1 MNDWANFLIAEIGA
15 AAALTGL
22 IFVSVS
28 INIGKILTVATL
40 AERALVAILLLLT
53 VLVVC
58 SLLIVPGETMRL
70 AGWEVLAAGF
80 VTWVIVVRLDL
91 RILRNIDPAYRHH
104 MRLSATIN
112 QLPLLLYG
120 VTGVAVL
127 VRGPAGMMWLVPAV
141 LISFIKALA
150 DAWVLLVEINR

>member
-28 INIGKILTVATL
+28 LNLAKILTVPTL
-40 AERALVAILLLLT
+40 ADRALIAILLLLT
-53 VLVVC
+53 VLIIC
-58 SLLIVPGETMRL
+58 TLLIVPAETTRL
-70 AGWEVLAAGF
+70 AGWEVLGTGLVA
-80 VTWVIVVRLDL
+80 WIMVVRLDL
-91 RILRNIDPAYRHH
+91 RILRHIDPTYRHH
-104 MRLSATIN
+104 MQLSATIN
-112 QLPLLLYG
+112 QLPVLLYG
-120 VTGVAVL
+120 VTGIAVL
-127 VRGPAGMMWLVPAV
+127 MQGAAGLYWLVPAT